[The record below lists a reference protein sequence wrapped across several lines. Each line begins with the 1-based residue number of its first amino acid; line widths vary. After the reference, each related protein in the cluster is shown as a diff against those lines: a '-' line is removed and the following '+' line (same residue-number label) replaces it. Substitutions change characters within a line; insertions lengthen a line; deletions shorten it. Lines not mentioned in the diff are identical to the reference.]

1 MGVKK
6 SCVALEEHAA
16 SVSFGYNQLFTEE
29 AKTWEFMD
37 DRMEVKVANVSNCKM
52 SRREF
57 HTLKLQGEASG
68 EHFRL
73 FFLLFFG

>member
-1 MGVKK
+1 MT
-6 SCVALEEHAA
+6 C
-16 SVSFGYNQLFTEE
+16 
-29 AKTWEFMD
+29 EFSD

-57 HTLKLQGEASG
+57 HPLKLQGEASG

-73 FFLLFFG
+73 FSCLFLVKGFPLCACNPVEAAK